1 MEITWNLVALNAQQ
15 LKQRGITQESSV
27 VMVSSQGEERIGDVA
42 KLALQSLGSLM
53 VEVNFSQSSKVGG
66 PAQADT
72 LFVDILE
79 TSDFVVDCSGGELV
93 ERGGRFLSGRRR
105 QLPERLGEA
114 HQLPPLRWSWA
125 SNAIVP
131 EPIRARPCGQAMFLL
146 QRKRSW
152 PSGVSKSWRR

>member
-27 VMVSSQGEERIGDVA
+27 VMVSSQGEERIGDLA

-66 PAQADT
+66 PVQADT

-93 ERGGRFLSGRRR
+93 EL
-105 QLPERLGEA
+105 LGNTALLEA
-114 HQLPPLRWSWA
+114 ETQILVHDDVDW
-125 SNAIVP
+125 VP
-131 EPIRARPCGQAMFLL
+131 ALT
-146 QRKRSW
+146 S
-152 PSGVSKSWRR
+152 

>member
-27 VMVSSQGEERIGDVA
+27 VMVSSQGEERIGDLA

-53 VEVNFSQSSKVGG
+53 IEVNFSQSSKVEGLT
-66 PAQADT
+66 QSDT

-93 ERGGRFLSGRRR
+93 EL
-105 QLPERLGEA
+105 LGNTALLEA
-114 HQLPPLRWSWA
+114 ETQILVHDDVDW
-125 SNAIVP
+125 VP
-131 EPIRARPCGQAMFLL
+131 ALT
-146 QRKRSW
+146 S
-152 PSGVSKSWRR
+152 